1 MTVRCKMKLVSITS
15 FPQTTQQRFRFEVSY
30 DDSIPED
37 QRFYKY
43 TPSGHMEI
51 LVDNPRVQETYKM
64 GDYYYFDS
72 VPVPAKVS

>member
-1 MTVRCKMKLVSITS
+1 MTVRCKMKLVSITC
-15 FPQTTQQRFRFEVSY
+15 FPNTTQQRFRFEVSY

-43 TPSGHMEI
+43 TPTGHMEI
-51 LVDNPRVQETYKM
+51 TVDNPLVQESYQL
-64 GDYYYFDS
+64 GNSYYFDS